1 MKLNFNYGGILQNY
15 ALQQALKRLGH
26 EPITIDYFPP
36 YPWFRRVLSCCKT
49 VLLWFNPRKRR
60 PLRYRNR
67 RPYISD
73 FIGRYIDTTRTV
85 KSYTASLISEYK
97 LDALIVG
104 SDQVWNPRMGSSDIK
119 DRFLQFAEDSS
130 VTKIAY
136 AASFGVDQWVYS
148 PEQTDAA
155 RRLVRKF
162 DAVSVREESGIA
174 LCRKYLDVEVA
185 WVLDPTLLLRRA
197 DYEKLCRDIPVRRN
211 FLMAYILDADRE
223 ASRCVE
229 AVAARRDL
237 PIEYVYADAY
247 MSLTIQEWLAMFRDA
262 DFVITNSFHG
272 TVFSIIFNKPF
283 LVLPNEKRG
292 LARIQSLLSI
302 FKLENRLIYDM
313 SDMGNRCRAEVNW
326 CTVNQILETERAK
339 SIGFL
344 GKHLNGH
351 E

>member
-1 MKLNFNYGGILQNY
+1 M
-15 ALQQALKRLGH
+15 
-26 EPITIDYFPP
+26 
-36 YPWFRRVLSCCKT
+36 
-49 VLLWFNPRKRR
+49 
-60 PLRYRNR
+60 RYRER
-67 RPYISD
+67 HPYISD
-73 FIGRYIDTTRTV
+73 FIGRHIDTTRTV

-136 AASFGVDQWVYS
+136 AASFGVDKWVYS

-155 RRLVRKF
+155 RRLARKF

-174 LCRKYLDVEVA
+174 LCRRHLDVEA
-185 WVLDPTLLLRRA
+185 EWVLDPTLLLHKG
-197 DYEKLCRDIPVRRN
+197 DYEKLCRDIPVHRN

-223 ASRCVE
+223 ASRYVE
-229 AVAARRDL
+229 SVATKRNL
-237 PIEYVYADAY
+237 PVEYVYADAY
-247 MSLTIQEWLAMFRDA
+247 MSLTIQEWLAMFRDT

-283 LVLPNEKRG
+283 LVLPNERRG
-292 LARIQSLLSI
+292 LARIQSLLSL
-302 FKLENRLIYDM
+302 FKLEKLLIDDM
-313 SDMGNRCRAEVNW
+313 SEYDDRRCGEINWSISNR
-326 CTVNQILETERAK
+326 ILEMERAK

-344 GKHLNGH
+344 GKYLNAH